1 MNRPA
6 WFVGS
11 IGVVGLIAS
20 AVYLLRD
27 AQPEFQGAVLV
38 FVGSVGAAIFTHW
51 MAKRREIEARH
62 FEQKRAAYETLT
74 DLWFK
79 QIVAQKNGRRQVRQ
93 SDLRTSML
101 SFKKKLLVWGDLEMI
116 RAWKEFEDLA
126 QGDAPTTRE
135 MLSSWGRLWRLIR
148 KELGHADPRKGELE
162 LALYF
167 LTPEDRNEP
176 IK

>member
-11 IGVVGLIAS
+11 IGVVGLVAS

-79 QIVAQKNGRRQVRQ
+79 QIVAQKTEGGKFASLICAPACCRSKR
-93 SDLRTSML
+93 SCWCGET
-101 SFKKKLLVWGDLEMI
+101 
-116 RAWKEFEDLA
+116 WK
-126 QGDAPTTRE
+126 
-135 MLSSWGRLWRLIR
+135 
-148 KELGHADPRKGELE
+148 
-162 LALYF
+162 
-167 LTPEDRNEP
+167 
-176 IK
+176 